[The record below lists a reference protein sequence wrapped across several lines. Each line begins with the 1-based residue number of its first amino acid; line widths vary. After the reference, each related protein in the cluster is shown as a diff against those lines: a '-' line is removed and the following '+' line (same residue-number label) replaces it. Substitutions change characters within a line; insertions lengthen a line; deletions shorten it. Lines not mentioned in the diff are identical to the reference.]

1 MVKALEFAIITV
13 GTLNAMLAVWLIISF

>member
-1 MVKALEFAIITV
+1 MIKALELAIITV

>member
-1 MVKALEFAIITV
+1 MVKALELAIIAV